1 MQEFLNK
8 NLLVIFNK
16 ISLSQVSGLYKCN
29 KQPRK

>member
-16 ISLSQVSGLYKCN
+16 ISLSQVFGLYKCN
-29 KQPRK
+29 KRPRK